1 MSNDTVDTIINQVN
15 KIANDYQDW
24 QNDKGAQIREIQDRL
39 LEIEQSGTGVP
50 EPFITNRKPLS
61 KYITESNEVVSFL
74 DKKIKSAGV
83 TLPIENI
90 LPNINNSTTTS
101 SPATNPAQQLP
112 GVASGAQQ
120 RVFLREF
127 LPSIP
132 ATSSS
137 FSYTRESAFTNNAAA
152 QNGEGS
158 IKAESNITFEEVVEQ
173 IPTHAH
179 WLRTSR
185 QVMADN
191 PALIDF
197 KMQRLRY
204 GLDLKIEADMINGDG
219 LSGNMNGLLKTG
231 NFTAFTPTLGD
242 SAVDSI
248 RKGMLALESSD
259 FTPGLIIMN
268 YTDMADMELLKD
280 SNGEYLV
287 GKPIDGG
294 LPTLWGAPL
303 HGSKAVTAGEF
314 IVLDTEQ
321 AVSVHPRAE
330 ALVEFSSSDS
340 DNFTKNLVTILAE
353 ARIGFAV
360 HLPAGVISGP
370 LQ

>member
-1 MSNDTVDTIINQVN
+1 MSVEKIVKQVN
-15 KIANDYQDW
+15 QIDKDFANW
-24 QNDKGAQIREIQDRL
+24 REEKGEQIRELQDRL
-39 LEIEQSGTGVP
+39 LGVEQGGCPSPPQHFSNV
-50 EPFITNRKPLS
+50 KPLS
-61 KYITESNEVVSFL
+61 SHITSSNEVNAFL
-74 DKKIKSAGV
+74 EKKIKSAGV
-83 TLPIENI
+83 TLPIDNI
-90 LPNINNSTTTS
+90 LPNINNSTTVS

-112 GVASGAQQ
+112 GVVSGAQQ

-137 FSYTRESAFTNNAAA
+137 FSYTRETAFTNNAAA

-158 IKAESNITFEEVVEQ
+158 LKAETHITFEEVVEQ

-179 WLRTSR
+179 WLKTSR

-191 PALIDF
+191 PVLIDF

-204 GLDLKIEADMINGDG
+204 GLDLKIENDMINGDG
-219 LSGNMNGLLKTG
+219 LNGNMNGLLKAG
-231 NFTAFTPTLGD
+231 NFTVFTPTIGD

-248 RKGMLALESSD
+248 RKGMLMLENSD
-259 FTPGLIIMN
+259 FSPGLIIMN
-268 YTDMADMELLKD
+268 YADMAAIELLKD

-287 GKPIDGG
+287 GKPINGG
-294 LPTLWGAPL
+294 LPTLWGTPL

-321 AVSVHPRAE
+321 AVSVHPREE
-330 ALVEFSSSDS
+330 ALVEFSSSDN

-360 HLPAGVISGP
+360 HLPAGVISG
-370 LQ
+370 LLT